1 MRSKRSTGTSMG
13 AALAVVL
20 VLAAGCG
27 GGTGSGAQPTSSP
40 PSARLQ
46 STGKISIVEPT
57 PGKVVN
63 GGTMHVKL
71 VVDGARILDNPNVVQ
86 PKPDEGHVHLS
97 LDGKVVS
104 MTYGTEQDIAVTPGR
119 HLLEA
124 EFVAGDHLPFS
135 PRVAQKTTFTAE

>member
-1 MRSKRSTGTSMG
+1 VRSKQLAGTRVW
-13 AALAVVL
+13 AALVVVL

-27 GGTGSGAQPTSSP
+27 GKGSSAQPSSSP
-40 PSARLQ
+40 PAPRLQ
-46 STGKISIVEPT
+46 STGKISIIEPT

-63 GGTMHVKL
+63 GGSMHVKL
-71 VVDGARILDNPNVVQ
+71 TVEGATILDNPNVVQ
-86 PKPDEGHVHLS
+86 PKPDEGHIHLS